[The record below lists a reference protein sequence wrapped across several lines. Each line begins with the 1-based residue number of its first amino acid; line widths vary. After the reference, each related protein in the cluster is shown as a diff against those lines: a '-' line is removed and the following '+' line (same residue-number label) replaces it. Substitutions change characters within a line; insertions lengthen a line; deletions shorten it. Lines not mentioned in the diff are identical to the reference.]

1 MSLFKRLFGG
11 NAAPAVIPSE
21 DYNGYTIT
29 PEPIREGGK
38 FRLAARIEKEID
50 GEVKLHHL
58 IRADLLESEDVACKE
73 SAAKARVVIDQQGDS
88 IFR

>member
-11 NAAPAVIPSE
+11 SAAPAVVPSE
-21 DYNGYTIT
+21 EYNGYTIT

-38 FRLAARIEKEID
+38 FRLAAKIEKEID
-50 GEVKLHHL
+50 GELKVHQL
-58 IRADLLESEDVACKE
+58 IRADMLESENVARTE
-73 SAAKARVVIDQQGDS
+73 GAAKARVVIDQQGDS

>member
-1 MSLFKRLFGG
+1 MSLLKRLFGG
-11 NAAPAVIPSE
+11 NSAPAVVPSE

-38 FRLAARIEKEID
+38 FRLAAKIEKEID
-50 GEVKLHHL
+50 GEVKVHQL
-58 IRADLLESEDVACKE
+58 IRADVLESEDVARTE
-73 SAAKARVVIDQQGDS
+73 GAIKARMVIDQQGDS

>member
-11 NAAPAVIPSE
+11 SAAPAVIPSE
-21 DYNGYTIT
+21 EYNGYTIT

-38 FRLAARIEKEID
+38 FRLAAKIEKEID
-50 GEVKLHHL
+50 GEVKVHQL
-58 IRADLLESEDVACKE
+58 IRADVLESEDVARTE
-73 SAAKARVVIDQQGDS
+73 GAIKARLVIDQQGDS